1 MPGRKRIDRRDG
13 FVLVVVLWLLGSLA
27 ALVAVYS
34 LYLTNTATAFT
45 THLEKAQAESLVA
58 AGLELVAYQLTIGKS
73 EDKKPGEETKTV
85 QDTKPAEAN
94 KPAEDTKPA
103 QDTKPAKGGFS
114 FRAGKADVSVQ
125 FSPEN
130 ARIDLNAAPKEL
142 LAGLFRSLG
151 ARREAEYLAERII
164 GWRTP
169 RNAEAAAREDE
180 TTIYRSAGLPYGPRE
195 APFAHVYE
203 LGLVAGMPA
212 EIARR
217 AAPLVTVHSGSSAFN
232 AIEAPPELIAA
243 IPGVTPEQL
252 PLLLRARE
260 RDLKSFQ
267 SALASLD
274 SGNRFVTTEPG
285 KSTRV
290 AVNVAFASGYRM
302 RTEATIIVVDGDT
315 EPYRV
320 LSYRNDES
328 SLSAQTRTR

>member
-1 MPGRKRIDRRDG
+1 LIAGPKRLARSDG

-27 ALVAVYS
+27 TLVAIYS
-34 LYLTNTATAFT
+34 LYLTNTATAFA
-45 THLEKAQAESLVA
+45 THLEKAQAESLVS
-58 AGLELVAYQLTIGKS
+58 AGIELVAYQLTVGK
-73 EDKKPGEETKTV
+73 EDKKPAEEAKSV
-85 QDTKPAEAN
+85 DGN
-94 KPAEDTKPA
+94 KPAEPNKPA
-103 QDTKPAKGGFS
+103 QNSKPAKGGFS

-130 ARIDLNAAPKEL
+130 ARVDLNAAPKEL
-142 LAGLFRSLG
+142 LAGLFSSLG
-151 ARREAEYLAERII
+151 ARREADYLAERII
-164 GWRTP
+164 AWRTP
-169 RNAEAAAREDE
+169 RSAEAAAKEDE

-212 EIARR
+212 ELARR
-217 AAPLVTVHSGSSAFN
+217 AAPLVTVHSGSSSFN
-232 AIEAPPELIAA
+232 AVEAPPELLAA

-252 PLLLRARE
+252 PLLLAARE
-260 RDLKSFQ
+260 RDPKSFQ
-267 SALASLD
+267 SSLGALD

-290 AVNVAFASGYRM
+290 AVNVVFASGYQL
-302 RTEATIIVVDGDT
+302 RTNATIIVIDGDV

-328 SLSAQTRTR
+328 SSPAQTRTR

>member
-1 MPGRKRIDRRDG
+1 MVGRQSIARSDG

-34 LYLTNTATAFT
+34 LYLTNTATAFA

-58 AGLELVAYQLTIGKS
+58 AGLELVAYQLTAGKA
-73 EDKKPGEETKTV
+73 EDKKAAEEGSPPS
-85 QDTKPAEAN
+85 DN
-94 KPAEDTKPA
+94 MPA
-103 QDTKPAKGGFS
+103 QNTRPVKGGFN
-114 FRAGKADVSVQ
+114 FRAGKADVAVQ
-125 FSPEN
+125 FGPEN

-142 LAGLFRSLG
+142 LAGLFSALG

-164 GWRTP
+164 AWRTP
-169 RNAEAAAREDE
+169 RNAEAAAKQDE
-180 TTIYRSAGLPYGPRE
+180 TIIYRSAGLPYGPRE

-212 EIARR
+212 ELARQ
-217 AAPLVTVHSGSSAFN
+217 AAPLVTVHSGSAPFN
-232 AIEAPPELIAA
+232 AVEASAELIAA

-252 PLLLRARE
+252 PLLLAARQG
-260 RDLKSFQ
+260 DPKGFQ
-267 SALASLD
+267 SALAALD

-290 AVNVAFASGYRM
+290 AVGVTFSSGYAT
-302 RTEATIIVVDGDT
+302 RTDATIIVIDGDA

-328 SLSAQTRTR
+328 SLPTRTRTR

>member
-1 MPGRKRIDRRDG
+1 MTGRQSVLRNDG

-27 ALVAVYS
+27 ALVAIYS
-34 LYLTNTATAFT
+34 LYLTNTATAFA
-45 THLEKAQAESLVA
+45 THLEKAQAEGLVS
-58 AGLELVAYQLTIGKS
+58 AGLELVAYQLTVGK
-73 EDKKPGEETKTV
+73 EDKKP
-85 QDTKPAEAN
+85 AEG
-94 KPAEDTKPA
+94 TQPA
-103 QDTKPAKGGFS
+103 QDNKAAEDSKAAQNTRPSKGAFS
-114 FRAGKADVSVQ
+114 FRAGKADISVQ

-151 ARREAEYLAERII
+151 ARREAEYLAERIV

-169 RNAEAAAREDE
+169 RSAEAAAKEDE
-180 TTIYRSAGLPYGPRE
+180 STIYRSAGLPYGPRE

-203 LGLVAGMPA
+203 LALVAGMSP
-212 EIARR
+212 ELARR
-217 AAPLVTVHSGSSAFN
+217 AAPLVTVHSGSAAFN
-232 AIEAPPELIAA
+232 AVEAQPELLAA

-252 PLLLRARE
+252 PLLLAARE
-260 RDLKSFQ
+260 RDPKSFQ
-267 SALASLD
+267 SALAALD

-290 AVNVAFASGYRM
+290 AVGITFSSGYRT
-302 RTEATIIVVDGDT
+302 RTEATIIVIDGDT

-328 SLSAQTRTR
+328 SSPAQTRTR

>member
-1 MPGRKRIDRRDG
+1 LIAGRKRIARSDG

-27 ALVAVYS
+27 ALVAIYS
-34 LYLTNTATAFT
+34 LYLTNTATAFA
-45 THLEKAQAESLVA
+45 THLEKAQAESLVS
-58 AGLELVAYQLTIGKS
+58 AGLELVAYQLTVGKS
-73 EDKKPGEETKTV
+73 EDKKSAEETKPV
-85 QDTKPAEAN
+85 QDNKLAEDN
-94 KPAEDTKPA
+94 KPA
-103 QDTKPAKGGFS
+103 QNNKPAKGAFN
-114 FRAGKADVSVQ
+114 FRAGKADISVQ

-142 LAGLFRSLG
+142 LSGLFSSLG
-151 ARREAEYLAERII
+151 ARREAEYLAERIV

-169 RNAEAAAREDE
+169 RNAEAAAKEDE

-212 EIARR
+212 ELARR
-217 AAPLVTVHSGSSAFN
+217 AAPLVTVHSGSAPFN
-232 AIEAPPELIAA
+232 AVEASGELLAA
-243 IPGVTPEQL
+243 IPGVTREQL
-252 PLLLRARE
+252 PLLLAARE
-260 RDLKSFQ
+260 RDPKSFQ
-267 SALASLD
+267 AALAALD

-290 AVNVAFASGYRM
+290 AVGVTFSSGYQT
-302 RTEATIIVVDGDT
+302 RTEATIIVIDGDS

-328 SLSAQTRTR
+328 SSPAQTRTR